1 MSPSSLVDETP
12 QERIHDNLA
21 PFGAS
26 VFKQV
31 REVQRKLL
39 LEFVVLQIVSV
50 ENNQDTKRHIPGWPV
65 LKLLQVQRN
74 VYSPKLRTGGAGE
87 GGSPGEEVM
96 LP

>member
-12 QERIHDNLA
+12 QEIIHDNLA

-39 LEFVVLQIVSV
+39 LEFTVL
-50 ENNQDTKRHIPGWPV
+50 
-65 LKLLQVQRN
+65 
-74 VYSPKLRTGGAGE
+74 
-87 GGSPGEEVM
+87 
-96 LP
+96 